1 MIAGRF
7 IQESMP
13 IETSL
18 SPLRRY
24 YVVNLDDLEDD
35 IDPNIDDLDGYDW
48 SELCGS
54 GWSRSCQMQEDRP
67 SNRKAFSK

>member
-1 MIAGRF
+1 M
-7 IQESMP
+7 
-13 IETSL
+13 
-18 SPLRRY
+18 RRY

-35 IDPNIDDLDGYDW
+35 IEPNIDDLDGYDW